1 MFANKKELIA
11 KPLASII
18 ITSFAIGIIV
28 FNRIRYRVQKVF
40 KKVPTRLSAI
50 NAKRDRH
57 RYKLLFRV
65 KMGNYRRFLTFQ
77 KFIVIYVP
85 KDRLLL
91 ETTQGNKMSQRNKND
106 QISYIIHFIYLIEL
120 TNVLIIPKHEEFVFN
135 NLIFDT
141 PPIN

>member
-11 KPLASII
+11 KLLASII

-28 FNRIRYRVQKVF
+28 FNRIRYRVQKVL

-65 KMGNYRRFLTFQ
+65 KMGNYRKFLTF
-77 KFIVIYVP
+77 
-85 KDRLLL
+85 
-91 ETTQGNKMSQRNKND
+91 
-106 QISYIIHFIYLIEL
+106 
-120 TNVLIIPKHEEFVFN
+120 
-135 NLIFDT
+135 
-141 PPIN
+141 